1 MSDPSNIVTVDTTLE
16 LIRNAKDQVEA
27 ALVKANQ
34 SISILQQ
41 NLQNAAANKIGLE
54 AQKGMLSELIEKV
67 IAPKQT
73 I

>member
-1 MSDPSNIVTVDTTLE
+1 MSDITDIKVVDATLE
-16 LIRNAKDQVEA
+16 LLKSARLQVDA

-54 AQKGMLSELIEKV
+54 AQNSMLGELIEK
-67 IAPKQT
+67 ASKSNQH
-73 I
+73 